1 MVRCSWSV
9 PHTMPGVL
17 VSWYEVNVT
26 TSEGNQ
32 IVERTL
38 TDTVASFN
46 ISQFGTYSVS
56 VVAVIEPELTGETRT
71 IQIEIPEG
79 T

>member
-1 MVRCSWSV
+1 M
-9 PHTMPGVL
+9 
-17 VSWYEVNVT
+17 SWYELNVT
-26 TSEGNQ
+26 TSEGNL

-46 ISQFGTYSVS
+46 ISKFGTYSVS
-56 VVAVIEPELTGETRT
+56 VVAVIEPGLTGETST
-71 IQIEIPEG
+71 IQLEIPEG